1 MEGLNLK
8 TTLQEEALGKGDE
21 KNICELIYFN
31 IMEVVE
37 DYGLE
42 YKKINLIL
50 KFWFKNL
57 N

>member
-1 MEGLNLK
+1 MF
-8 TTLQEEALGKGDE
+8 QEEALGKGDE
-21 KNICELIYFN
+21 ENICESIYFN
-31 IMEVVE
+31 IMEIVE